1 MARILRKHHHHH
13 HPPNRTHRFRRK
25 YPRMIYFL
33 HIHKSA
39 GSFVCKQAFRN
50 QLAADYK
57 RNCNVRDDQRCCSSE
72 NGSGKKP
79 RVRVAG
85 EERDRDHHA
94 TNDHDHDH
102 DHPTTSTTH
111 HHNETEDDAARASS
125 SSTSFSDTFSAR
137 RQIAFARTAPYD
149 LVAAEKEL
157 PEILL
162 PDHYDYVVS
171 LRNSRDRY
179 ASHWNHLMRAA
190 VAVAVPAPNEPQRN
204 KRQRKQ
210 QRRQQQLQLQQRRQ
224 RAITRGKRRQRRHND
239 NDNDNDNDNSELII
253 EQWTDKDFMPEYFL
267 NGNYGDAPNFYF
279 AGKEKPIANQTW
291 WEWHSK
297 QERFGPKRLKDQTQ
311 INSHRYRQTRFLSRC
326 MERLR
331 DKYIDD
337 DDDDG
342 NKNGKKT
349 KPRVW
354 MSTIDTDEYLAINP
368 WMMPE
373 IIKSSGSSP
382 ITAAALRLEPGSV
395 FRWWIDHQRNRT
407 RKRKKRRA
415 SITTKT
421 RQHPASS
428 FASTSNPICR
438 QIPRLLFG
446 SVEMSNIAEDVTSG
460 FVRASKIDTTTKMK
474 TRMDNHEEEQEF
486 RFVKNLPRPESP
498 MESLRW
504 KYHAA
509 PDDERNFQQK
519 VVLDVHNIPEDD
531 EIWSDHVYSVH
542 RPSQKLCPPE
552 TVNNWNGALL
562 VPNNENSHPDP
573 DKDYESTV
581 VDASPVVAYHYI
593 GSEDRYFQRKND
605 LRRNR
610 KRYRERSN
618 ITFARDDSG
627 WIDQWL
633 ERFVETV
640 GVQTAAALLV
650 PSTKK

>member
-1 MARILRKHHHHH
+1 
-13 HPPNRTHRFRRK
+13 
-25 YPRMIYFL
+25 MIYFL

-239 NDNDNDNDNSELII
+239 NDNDNYSLDETKNEWSLSNFLSWTQKFLPLQPQNQRIIAEYNDNNDDNDNDNNYKMDSVVVAAANSNTSNATNDATPRFWPHNRRIPYDPDDPGHYRWMVRHPADGSFHPVGNYTKWVQGQPDNYNLRMICGTRCATVPKYRIPKDLFEHALERLWVDFSHLLFVEDMEESFGRFAHAYGWKTTTNHNDTSTGTGTGTGHRHSNSKTPSHPHKSTPTNPFVSSINTNANANANANATSEWWDPYVSVLDDALYEFAKRKHRFASANHTANIGI
-253 EQWTDKDFMPEYFL
+253 DNNNDNDNAIRKNSSSSSSRTTTTTTTRPVWNKEYKPFENQALVDEYFREGPSR
-267 NGNYGDAPNFYF
+267 NCTNPCCGYC
-279 AGKEKPIANQTW
+279 
-291 WEWHSK
+291 SK
-297 QERFGPKRLKDQTQ
+297 
-311 INSHRYRQTRFLSRC
+311 
-326 MERLR
+326 
-331 DKYIDD
+331 
-337 DDDDG
+337 
-342 NKNGKKT
+342 
-349 KPRVW
+349 W
-354 MSTIDTDEYLAINP
+354 
-368 WMMPE
+368 
-373 IIKSSGSSP
+373 
-382 ITAAALRLEPGSV
+382 
-395 FRWWIDHQRNRT
+395 
-407 RKRKKRRA
+407 
-415 SITTKT
+415 
-421 RQHPASS
+421 
-428 FASTSNPICR
+428 
-438 QIPRLLFG
+438 
-446 SVEMSNIAEDVTSG
+446 
-460 FVRASKIDTTTKMK
+460 
-474 TRMDNHEEEQEF
+474 
-486 RFVKNLPRPESP
+486 
-498 MESLRW
+498 
-504 KYHAA
+504 
-509 PDDERNFQQK
+509 
-519 VVLDVHNIPEDD
+519 
-531 EIWSDHVYSVH
+531 
-542 RPSQKLCPPE
+542 
-552 TVNNWNGALL
+552 
-562 VPNNENSHPDP
+562 
-573 DKDYESTV
+573 
-581 VDASPVVAYHYI
+581 
-593 GSEDRYFQRKND
+593 
-605 LRRNR
+605 
-610 KRYRERSN
+610 
-618 ITFARDDSG
+618 
-627 WIDQWL
+627 
-633 ERFVETV
+633 
-640 GVQTAAALLV
+640 
-650 PSTKK
+650 